1 MKRSRHTYLIL
12 IVFIFLGL
20 VPYSVAE
27 LYKWVDANGVVHFSD
42 QPHKED
48 PNDIPIETR
57 PSVKSKPSV
66 KIAPDPIKQPA
77 TPLPVPFPARAPVAN
92 PPTPAYS
99 DGDVELFVTRNCR
112 YCTMA
117 RNYLN
122 AKGVPFTE
130 YDVQKDKA
138 ALQRKRRLYPRRGG
152 PLAVINGQ
160 TILGFSPADYEA
172 ALAARPE

>member
-1 MKRSRHTYLIL
+1 MNDFRLKWLIL
-12 IVFIFLGL
+12 ILLAGL
-20 VPYSVAE
+20 ALASYCSAE

-57 PSVKSKPSV
+57 PSIKSKSAVKKAANPS
-66 KIAPDPIKQPA
+66 KAPSPSPTSPSTANAPA
-77 TPLPVPFPARAPVAN
+77 TKAPS
-92 PPTPAYS
+92 PDY
-99 DGDVELFVTRNCR
+99 GDAEVELFVTQSCG

-122 AKGVPFTE
+122 AKGIPFAE
-130 YDVQKDKA
+130 YDIEEDSSA
-138 ALQRKRRLYPRRGG
+138 RQRKRRLDPRRGV

-160 TILGFSPADYEA
+160 TILGFSPAAYDA
-172 ALAARPE
+172 ALAVRP

>member
-1 MKRSRHTYLIL
+1 MKKNSYKWFIFM
-12 IVFIFLGL
+12 VFICLGL
-20 VPYSVAE
+20 APCSLAE
-27 LYKWVDANGVVHFSD
+27 FYKWVDANGVVHFSD

-57 PSVKSKPSV
+57 PSVKSKPSAR
-66 KIAPDPIKQPA
+66 KASDPIKAPA
-77 TPLPVPFPARAPVAN
+77 IPLPVPSPAAAT

-99 DGDVELFVTRNCR
+99 DGDVELFVTRRCR

-122 AKGVPFTE
+122 AKGIPFTE

-138 ALQRKRRLYPRRGG
+138 ALQRKRRLDPRRGV

-160 TILGFSPADYEA
+160 TILGFSPAAYEE